1 MITISKIRKTF
12 GDKLALDI
20 DHYSIAKG
28 EVVGLVGNNGA
39 GKTTLFR
46 VLLDLIKPD
55 SGKAF
60 ICGMET
66 SQTEEWKTFT
76 GSYIDSGYLIDYLTP
91 DEYFSFVAKVS
102 GISKEQLNERLSR
115 YERFMNGEVMGQ
127 DKLIRNLSAGNR
139 QKVGVVSALLIEPQL
154 LILDEPFNYLDPS
167 SQLSMEKML
176 EQYNR
181 ESGATIVVSSH
192 SLDHT
197 FGISTRITL
206 LEEGKVIKDL
216 PRSEETRKEIE
227 EYFISQVSD

>member
-1 MITISKIRKTF
+1 MITISNIRKTF
-12 GDKLALDI
+12 GDKVALDI
-20 DHYSIAKG
+20 GQYSVGKG

-55 SGKAF
+55 CGTAF
-60 ICGMET
+60 ISGMAT
-66 SQTEEWKTFT
+66 SETEEWKTIT

-91 DEYFSFVAKVS
+91 DEYFSFIGKVN
-102 GISKEQLNERLSR
+102 GIGKTELSERLSR
-115 YERFMNGEVMGQ
+115 YERFMNGEVVGQ
-127 DKLIRNLSAGNR
+127 KKLIRNLSAGNR
-139 QKVGVVSALLIEPQL
+139 QKVGVVAALLIEPQL

-181 ESGATIVVSSH
+181 DTGATIVVSSH

-206 LEEGKVIKDL
+206 LEDGKVIKDL
-216 PRSEETRKEIE
+216 PRSEETRREIE
-227 EYFISQVSD
+227 EYFISQVRQ